1 MSGTAGMSIIYE
13 GQNSIPSTV
22 DPTRMISG
30 SDPVTRAAS
39 IDQLVIN
46 NCAEFFARAIV
57 LSPNLG
63 GQIIALSGLPTPGI
77 DLNALALFLRN
88 TQVNM
93 PSITDPPGA
102 GSGGIITLQ
111 QLAVNRHRLALSFA
125 TSMEHNAAL
134 INGYYQQFL
143 GRNADASGL
152 QGWLN
157 FLALGG
163 RAEDVLTGILRSD
176 EYFARNGSTN
186 DGFVKALYHDLL
198 GRTASAA
205 EVAGWVHALGTLS
218 RAAVIGGFLNS
229 DEYRSDLLGGW
240 YQAYLDAGGQ
250 ASWLAQMRAGMS
262 WEEVQAN
269 ILTSA
274 EFQARVSNLASDANR
289 SFIIGL
295 YLHVLGRSAS
305 NAEVAG
311 WVGVLT
317 TP

>member
-1 MSGTAGMSIIYE
+1 
-13 GQNSIPSTV
+13 
-22 DPTRMISG
+22 
-30 SDPVTRAAS
+30 
-39 IDQLVIN
+39 
-46 NCAEFFARAIV
+46 
-57 LSPNLG
+57 
-63 GQIIALSGLPTPGI
+63 SGLPTPGI

-176 EYFARNGSTN
+176 EYLARNGSTN

-218 RAAVIGGFLNS
+218 RAAVVPGLPGPRPGRGRTGQL
-229 DEYRSDLLGGW
+229 
-240 YQAYLDAGGQ
+240 AG
-250 ASWLAQMRAGMS
+250 
-262 WEEVQAN
+262 AN
-269 ILTSA
+269 
-274 EFQARVSNLASDANR
+274 ARR
-289 SFIIGL
+289 
-295 YLHVLGRSAS
+295 HELGRSAGEHPDQRRVPGAREQPCQRRQPQLHHRS
-305 NAEVAG
+305 LPACTRPLGFECRSRRLG
-311 WVGVLT
+311 WCADYSLRYCLGSERHRPALRIK
-317 TP
+317 